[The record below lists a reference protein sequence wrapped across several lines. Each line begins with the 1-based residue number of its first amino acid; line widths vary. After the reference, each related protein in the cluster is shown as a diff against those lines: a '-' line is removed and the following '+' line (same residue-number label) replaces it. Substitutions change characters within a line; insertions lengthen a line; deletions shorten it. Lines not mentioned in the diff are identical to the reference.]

1 MNWIVRKLKSIFC
14 KNMTKRHLRIHGD
27 NIVECERTLSLLSQA
42 FGKDVQLM
50 PESSLYMPVYELIIS
65 KTEALQIDL
74 LSGHGRWG
82 VDIATALMN
91 SGGVLREGADSY
103 ITEIV
108 NGKEQILIAIE
119 YCSALPAGNNAW
131 QRNGRAYSSVLAG
144 VPYLYYAEI
153 GGVELDENRAV
164 KAPRFPNPVVPFSY
178 LTTTKRMNAFCVPI
192 YTTHPSITQ
201 ALYDK
206 FQGIFGYS
214 DSLEI
219 VRGAIMK
226 TDFSKAIT
234 TLIDKALSLV
244 ALLANERRAIDTLR
258 TNEWKDLLNTQS
270 SGQWLKKNSSH
281 LIWKKK
287 TADKVQIS
295 NTFKQLFTSVLAYD
309 CLTIGAKDLPIC
321 IIPDNKRTDFE
332 LLLKRLYPEMKF
344 AFDKKK
350 QLAVV
355 WVTGFKPRGDDSRPD
370 RGLTPLA
377 RMVLGNDTDILTVVY
392 GPAKPS
398 TWQAF
403 LDSPVQI
410 AKDNGLWQSIMSIAD
425 YILIDSATCTDK
437 LFYRTNATRKENPAP
452 IVFPYQAPNIAF
464 SEHDTDSAIHQI
476 FSRKEQFGVYESMC
490 NPPGGDWSGISY
502 FENSRNEYRWTSLSR
517 VSAVGGKRPDHII
530 QIMGES
536 KNIFLSIESKQKGKD
551 LEDNIGINLKTYIND
566 LFQNL
571 PTAYETAKQDW
582 RLFDIDKMNIKQY
595 EIISIGAFIYSDE
608 TDLQTQLHRGKL
620 DIVFAFEFGKET
632 VLHILSNA
640 SGDFIKV
647 LLKQICVNIKGV
659 KIHIH

>member
-1 MNWIVRKLKSIFC
+1 
-14 KNMTKRHLRIHGD
+14 MTKRHLRIHGD